1 MCGLILNIDLWVV
14 NRCVFDLPH
23 PPLFLSQHMP
33 SLLLANML
41 FESIASA
48 FLISNWGSLV
58 CTGECKE
65 RISVLIWQSGKQQ
78 YATVQNWVK
87 IPNLYFLCKASERRF
102 SEYPHCPGK
111 RSNTVPVLYRELTE
125 SQHCLVSADLPGFPQ
140 QTGLHTPCWIPESR
154 WWSTR
159 LASGRCSDHRSD
171 HPRSS
176 RLTSET
182 TVGV

>member
-1 MCGLILNIDLWVV
+1 MCGLILNVDLWVV

-23 PPLFLSQHMP
+23 PPLFLSQHVP

-48 FLISNWGSLV
+48 FFISNWGSLV

-78 YATVQNWVK
+78 YATVQSWVK
-87 IPNLYFLCKASERRF
+87 IPNLYFLCKASERRV
-102 SEYPHCPGK
+102 SEYPLCPGK

-125 SQHCLVSADLPGFPQ
+125 SALL
-140 QTGLHTPCWIPESR
+140 GLSWPAWIPTADRVANSLLDPRVTVME
-154 WWSTR
+154 
-159 LASGRCSDHRSD
+159 
-171 HPRSS
+171 HPLGLREVQ
-176 RLTSET
+176 RPQKWPPQKFTLNFRNHC
-182 TVGV
+182 GV